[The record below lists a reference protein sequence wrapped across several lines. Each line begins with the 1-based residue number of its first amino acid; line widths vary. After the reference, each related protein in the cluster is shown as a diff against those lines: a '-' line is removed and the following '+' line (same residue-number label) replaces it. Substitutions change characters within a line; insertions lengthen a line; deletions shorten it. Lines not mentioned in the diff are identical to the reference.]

1 MDGRCEMAGARPCK
15 LCRRSDCEEMDCGR
29 WQMWFLE
36 SWAAV
41 NRYAWA
47 QMDEKGRQEPKG
59 FVYGLPHENK
69 SPCEGCLCESWCD
82 TPCSLRLKWWDARI
96 GRYRRGNR
104 HGSQ

>member
-1 MDGRCEMAGARPCK
+1 MDMKCEMAGQRPCR
-15 LCRRSDCEEMDCGR
+15 LCRRTECEEKECGR

-47 QMDEKGRQEPKG
+47 QMDEMGRQEPKG
-59 FVYGLPHENK
+59 ILITLPHEVK
-69 SPCEGCLCESWCD
+69 SPCIGCMCESWCD

-96 GRYRRGNR
+96 GRLRRGNSHAAR
-104 HGSQ
+104 